1 MARQALPTT
10 DPATGDSGPGVLSPE
25 RTPRATFQLSRRLVG
40 VSTWPLTLLTAT
52 YAVSLSDQYL
62 FSSVVPFLKHDFRL
76 SDTQIGVLGSAFLIT
91 ATIGT
96 LPFGML
102 VDRVRRTRIIAWGAL
117 VWSFALLWNGLAGG
131 FLTLLAARAAL
142 GVAQPA
148 AGPASQSLLADYYP
162 VNQRSKVMS
171 VYQCGQLTAFFLIP
185 IGALMATSWGW
196 RSAFYFFAIP
206 GFAVAALVWRLNEP
220 VRGAQDRLHGIRA
233 AADVGSTSAYQRAT
247 QRVAYRDILRCRTY
261 LVALVST
268 GIGGFF
274 FGGIGVWTVT
284 FLTRY
289 HRLSVPQASAA
300 VSLFALGGLVGALGS
315 GYAADRLANAG
326 HPAARVLVAGGSRL
340 LCAPLMFIAFAVPNV
355 VVMLLAF
362 TIGAALIIAPL
373 PPLNAAIADVLHP
386 NLRGRGVALYTVV
399 KSLCEGTSPILFGL
413 LADRIGLRTA
423 FLVLIPL
430 VAVAGLLLLAF
441 GTANYGRD
449 RARVLEAL
457 SSSAA
462 ESGTEGQVPPD
473 VDGLGPPS
481 GNGPTPPSE
490 GSRTSPSAAYPAR
503 SESEALLTLSAID
516 FSYGQIRVLFDLDLR
531 LPTGGCHV
539 LLGRNG
545 VGKTTLLSCI
555 AGLLDPQGGRMWF
568 RGEEIG
574 GVPPDQRSR
583 MGISLVVGGK
593 ATFPGLSLRD
603 NLWMG
608 AYSFTKQRR
617 LVSDRLEAV
626 LDVFP
631 ALRERLAQP
640 AGTLSGGEQQMM
652 ALGRAL
658 MSGPELL
665 LIDELSMGLAPL
677 VVEEI
682 VPVLSDIVRLGTT
695 VLVVEQSVQVALRI
709 ADNVLYMDRDGIRSL
724 GPPNPESAAGIAGLM
739 MGVQA

>member
-1 MARQALPTT
+1 MARQALPLPDSGPG
-10 DPATGDSGPGVLSPE
+10 DPGPGVLSPQ
-25 RTPRATFQLSRRLVG
+25 RTPRSTFQLSRRLVG
-40 VSTWPLTLLTAT
+40 VSTWPLALLTAT

-91 ATIGT
+91 ATLGT

-102 VDRVRRTRIIAWGAL
+102 VDRVRRTRVIAWGAL

-142 GVAQPA
+142 GIAQPA

-171 VYQCGQLTAFFLIP
+171 VYQVGQLTAFFLIP
-185 IGALMATSWGW
+185 VGALMAVSWGW
-196 RSAFYFFAIP
+196 RSAFYFFALP
-206 GFAVAALVWRLNEP
+206 GFVVAALVWRLKEP
-220 VRGAQDRLHGIRA
+220 VRGAQDRLHGNRA
-233 AADVGSTSAYQRAT
+233 VADVGPSSAYQAVA
-247 QRVAYRDILRCRTY
+247 QRVAYREILRGRTY

-268 GIGGFF
+268 AIGGFF

-289 HRLSVPQASAA
+289 HRLTVPQASAA
-300 VSLFALGGLVGALGS
+300 VSLFALGGLIGALGS

-326 HPAARVLVAGGSRL
+326 YPAARVIVAGGSRL
-340 LCAPLMFIAFAVPNV
+340 LCAPLMFVAFAVPNV

-362 TIGAALIIAPL
+362 TLGAALIIAPL
-373 PPLNAAIADVLHP
+373 PPLNAALADVLHP
-386 NLRGRGVALYTVV
+386 NLRGRGVALYSVV

-449 RARVLEAL
+449 RARVLDAL

-462 ESGTEGQVPPD
+462 RPPGDVGQNPD
-473 VDGLGPPS
+473 GGGLGPS
-481 GNGPTPPSE
+481 DGNGPVPSDV
-490 GSRTSPSAAYPAR
+490 GPRPAPTDPAD
-503 SESEALLTLSAID
+503 SETDALLMLSSID

-531 LPTGGCHV
+531 LPVGGCHV

-568 RGEEIG
+568 RGEELG

-617 LVSDRLEAV
+617 LVNDRLDAV

-631 ALRERLAQP
+631 ALRERLGQA

-682 VPVLSDIVRLGTT
+682 VPVLGDIVRLGTT
-695 VLVVEQSVQVALRI
+695 LLVVEQSVQVALRI
-709 ADNVLYMDRDGIRSL
+709 ADNVLYMDRVGIRAL
-724 GPPNPESAAGIAGLM
+724 GPPNPESAASIAALM
-739 MGVQA
+739 MGARA